1 MNDMRKEVEEL
12 RLLLR
17 SSFPVVVVETAEEQR
32 FLDIAENLANLDDK
46 TLFTWSAVRGLSGNR
61 AGSSITMTRDFGDC
75 INHIVSDPRGGVYV
89 FLDATP
95 YLEDPKVVRMIRE
108 LAFQGTRN
116 RITMIFV
123 GSRVTLHP
131 DIQRMSATF
140 RMSAIGP
147 DEVKAIIKEEADM
160 YMFQRETNI
169 KADRAAYEMLVQH
182 LIGLSRDD
190 ARRMIRQ
197 AIEHEGA
204 ITMEDVA
211 RVLRIKHDSL
221 GQGGTLQMVTEVEKL
236 ESVGGLRRVK
246 KWLELRRAA
255 FHRAAGTESLGKD
268 GTLQMVTEIE
278 SLENVGGLSRLK
290 KGLELRRD
298 AFQGKKGTE
307 GLDVPKG
314 VLLLGVQGAG
324 KSLSARAV
332 AGAWRVPLLR
342 LDFGALYNKFHGET
356 ERNLRE
362 ALETAAQMEPCIL
375 WLDEV
380 EKGVATGDSS
390 SDGGV
395 SRRVLGTLLTWMS
408 ERKNRVFMIATA
420 NDIESLP
427 PELLRKGRFDE
438 IFFVD
443 LPTAPIRA
451 EIFAIHLKRRKH
463 PVERFDLYK
472 LAAASEKFSG
482 AEIEQA
488 IVAASYSAHAEGKP
502 LETEH
507 LLAEVGGTRPLAV
520 VRAEK
525 VQALRDWAEER
536 TVPTD

>member
-1 MNDMRKEVEEL
+1 MKDLKKEVEDL

-17 SSFPVVVVETAEEQR
+17 SSFPVIVVETAEEQR
-32 FLDIAENLANLDDK
+32 FLDVAENLANLDDK

-61 AGSSITMTRDFGDC
+61 AGTAITHTRDFGDA
-75 INHIVSDPRGGVYV
+75 INHIVGDPRGGIYV
-89 FLDATP
+89 FLDASP
-95 YLEDPKVVRMIRE
+95 YLEDPKVTRMIRE
-108 LAFQGTRN
+108 LAFDHARN

-123 GSRVTLHP
+123 ASRVSLHP
-131 DIQRMSATF
+131 DLQRMSATF
-140 RMSAIGP
+140 RMSSIGP
-147 DEVKAIIKEEADM
+147 EEVKGLIKEEADLYM
-160 YMFQRETNI
+160 YQRESNI

-182 LIGLSRDD
+182 LVGLSRDD

-211 RVLRIKHDSL
+211 RVLKLKH
-221 GQGGTLQMVTEVEKL
+221 
-236 ESVGGLRRVK
+236 
-246 KWLELRRAA
+246 
-255 FHRAAGTESLGKD
+255 ESLGKD

-278 SLENVGGLSRLK
+278 SLENVGGLARLK
-290 KGLELRRD
+290 KWLELRRD
-298 AFQGKKGTE
+298 AFQGKAGTE
-307 GLDVPKG
+307 GLDIPRG

-362 ALETAAQMEPCIL
+362 ALETASQMSPAIL
-375 WLDEV
+375 WMDEI
-380 EKGVATGDSS
+380 EKGVASGGD

-443 LPTAPIRA
+443 LPTAPVRA

-463 PVERFDLYK
+463 AVENFDLHA
-472 LAAASEKFSG
+472 LAAASGRFSG

-488 IVAASYSAHAEGKP
+488 IVAANYTAHAEGKK
-502 LETEH
+502 LETAH
-507 LLAEVGGTRPLAV
+507 ILAELGSTRPLAV

-525 VQALRDWAEER
+525 VQALRSWAEER

>member
-1 MNDMRKEVEEL
+1 VKSEQEEL
-12 RLLLR
+12 KLLLR
-17 SSFPVVVVETAEEQR
+17 SRFPVIVVETAEEQR
-32 FLDIAENLANLDDK
+32 FLKLVESLANLEDK
-46 TLFTWSAVRGLSGNR
+46 TLFTWSVVRGLSGNR
-61 AGSSITMTRDFGDC
+61 AGTSITQTRELVDAL
-75 INHIVSDPRGGVYV
+75 NHIVTDPRGGIYV
-89 FLDATP
+89 FLDAAPWLDHPGVT
-95 YLEDPKVVRMIRE
+95 RMIRE
-108 LAFQGTRN
+108 LAFDHARN
-116 RITMIFV
+116 GITLVFV
-123 GSRVTLHP
+123 GSRVSLGP
-131 DIQRMSATF
+131 DVQRMSATF
-140 RMSAIGP
+140 RVNAIGP
-147 DEVKAIIKEEADM
+147 EEVKALIKEEAELYM
-160 YMFQRETNI
+160 YQREANI
-169 KADRAAYEMLVQH
+169 KADRAAYDMLVQH
-182 LIGLSRDD
+182 LVGLSRDD

-197 AIEHEGA
+197 SIEHEGA

-211 RVLRIKHDSL
+211 RVLKLKH
-221 GQGGTLQMVTEVEKL
+221 
-236 ESVGGLRRVK
+236 
-246 KWLELRRAA
+246 
-255 FHRAAGTESLGKD
+255 ESLGKD

-278 SLENVGGLSRLK
+278 TLENVGGLARLK
-290 KGLELRRD
+290 KWLELRRD
-298 AFQGKKGTE
+298 AFLRKEGTE

-362 ALETAAQMEPCIL
+362 ALETSSQMSPAIL
-375 WLDEV
+375 WMDEI
-380 EKGVATGDSS
+380 EKGVASDSS
-390 SDGGV
+390 GGGDGGV

-408 ERKNRVFMIATA
+408 ERRNRVFMIATA

-443 LPTAPIRA
+443 LPTEPIRA

-463 PVERFDLYK
+463 PVERFDLHA
-472 LAAASEKFSG
+472 LAAASDRYSG

-488 IVAASYSAHAEGKP
+488 IVAAAYAAHAEGKP
-502 LETEH
+502 LETAHVLGE
-507 LLAEVGGTRPLAV
+507 LGATRPLAV

-525 VQALRDWAEER
+525 VHALRAWARER

>member
-1 MNDMRKEVEEL
+1 MKRELEEL

-17 SSFPVVVVETAEEQR
+17 SRFPVIVVETAEEQR
-32 FLDIAENLANLDDK
+32 FLNVVENLANLDDK
-46 TLFTWSAVRGLSGNR
+46 TLFTWSVVKGLSGTR
-61 AGSSITMTRDFGDC
+61 AGTSLPNTKELLDAFR
-75 INHIVSDPRGGVYV
+75 HIQSDPRAGIYV
-89 FLDATP
+89 FCDAGP
-95 YLEDPKVVRMIRE
+95 WLEHMGIVRMIRE
-108 LAFQGTRN
+108 LAFDHTRN
-116 RITMIFV
+116 GITMCFV
-123 GSRVTLHP
+123 GSRVTLDP
-131 DIQRMSATF
+131 DLQRTSASF
-140 RMSAIGP
+140 RMPSIGP
-147 DEVKAIIKEEADM
+147 DEVRDIIKEEAEL
-160 YMFQRETNI
+160 YMFQREVNI
-169 KADRAAYEMLVQH
+169 KADKAAYEMLIQH
-182 LIGLSRDD
+182 LVGLSRDD

-211 RVLRIKHDSL
+211 RVLKLKH
-221 GQGGTLQMVTEVEKL
+221 
-236 ESVGGLRRVK
+236 
-246 KWLELRRAA
+246 
-255 FHRAAGTESLGKD
+255 ESLGKD

-278 SLENVGGLSRLK
+278 SLENVGGLGRLK
-290 KGLELRRD
+290 KWLELRRD

-324 KSLSARAV
+324 KSLCARAV

-356 ERNLRE
+356 ERNLRD
-362 ALETAAQMEPCIL
+362 ALETASQMSPALL
-375 WLDEV
+375 WMDEI
-380 EKGVATGDSS
+380 EKGVASDSGS
-390 SDGGV
+390 GDGGV

-443 LPTAPIRA
+443 LPSPAVRA
-451 EIFAIHLKRRKH
+451 DIFRIHLKRRKQ
-463 PVERFDLYK
+463 PVERFDLQA
-472 LAAASEKFSG
+472 LAGAAERFSG

-488 IVAASYSAHAEGKP
+488 VIAAAYTAHAEGKTM
-502 LETEH
+502 ETRH
-507 LLAEVGGTRPLAV
+507 VLAELSSTRPLAV

-525 VQALRDWAEER
+525 VAALRHWAQER
-536 TVPTD
+536 TVPAD

>member
-1 MNDMRKEVEEL
+1 MKDMKKEVEEL

-46 TLFTWSAVRGLSGNR
+46 TLFTWSTVRGLSNNR
-61 AGSSITMTRDFGDC
+61 AGSGITMTRDFGDC
-75 INHIVSDPRGGVYV
+75 INHIISDPRGGVYV

-95 YLEDPKVVRMIRE
+95 YLEDPQVVRMIRE
-108 LAFQGTRN
+108 IAFAHARN
-116 RITMIFV
+116 RITMVFV
-123 GSRVTLHP
+123 GTRVTLHP
-131 DIQRMSATF
+131 DLQRMSATF

-147 DEVKAIIKEEADM
+147 EEVKELIKEEAEM

-169 KADRAAYEMLVQH
+169 KADKAAYDMLVQH

-197 AIEHEGA
+197 SIEHEGA

-211 RVLRIKHDSL
+211 RVLKLKH
-221 GQGGTLQMVTEVEKL
+221 
-236 ESVGGLRRVK
+236 
-246 KWLELRRAA
+246 
-255 FHRAAGTESLGKD
+255 ESLGKD

-278 SLENVGGLSRLK
+278 SLENVGGLGRLK
-290 KGLELRRD
+290 KWLELRRD

-324 KSLSARAV
+324 KSLSARAI

-356 ERNLRE
+356 ERNLRD
-362 ALETAAQMEPCIL
+362 ALETASQMSPAIL
-375 WLDEV
+375 WMDEI
-380 EKGVATGDSS
+380 EKGVASDSG

-451 EIFAIHLKRRKH
+451 EIFGIHLKRRKY
-463 PVERFDLYK
+463 PVENFDLHR
-472 LAAASEKFSG
+472 LAAASDRFSG

-488 IVAASYSAHAEGKP
+488 IIAAAYSAHAQGKT
-502 LETEH
+502 LETVHVVTE
-507 LLAEVGGTRPLAV
+507 LGVTRPLAV

-525 VQALRDWAEER
+525 VQALRQWAADR

>member
-1 MNDMRKEVEEL
+1 MTDMKKEVEEL

-32 FLDIAENLANLDDK
+32 FLDVAENLANLDDK
-46 TLFTWSAVRGLSGNR
+46 TLFTWSTVRGLSGNR
-61 AGSSITMTRDFGDC
+61 AGTSLTMTRDLGDC
-75 INHIVSDPRGGVYV
+75 INHITSDPRGGIYV

-95 YLEDPKVVRMIRE
+95 YLEDPQIVRMIRE
-108 LAFQGTRN
+108 LAMAHTRN
-116 RITMIFV
+116 RITMVFV
-123 GSRVTLHP
+123 GTRVDLHP
-131 DIQRMSATF
+131 DLQRMSATF

-147 DEVKAIIKEEADM
+147 DEVKALIKEEADM

-169 KADRAAYEMLVQH
+169 KADKAAYEMLVQH

-197 AIEHEGA
+197 SIEHEGA

-211 RVLRIKHDSL
+211 RVLKLKH
-221 GQGGTLQMVTEVEKL
+221 
-236 ESVGGLRRVK
+236 
-246 KWLELRRAA
+246 
-255 FHRAAGTESLGKD
+255 ESLGKD

-278 SLENVGGLSRLK
+278 SLENVGGLARLK
-290 KGLELRRD
+290 KWLELRRD

-307 GLDVPKG
+307 GLDVPRG

-324 KSLSARAV
+324 KSLSARAI
-332 AGAWRVPLLR
+332 AGAWRVPPLR

-362 ALETAAQMEPCIL
+362 ALETASQMSPAIL
-375 WLDEV
+375 WMDEI
-380 EKGVATGDSS
+380 EKGVASDSGG
-390 SDGGV
+390 DGGV

-463 PVERFDLYK
+463 AVEKFDLHR
-472 LAAASEKFSG
+472 LASNSDRFSG

-488 IVAASYSAHAEGKP
+488 IIAAAYTAHAQGKT
-502 LETEH
+502 LETVH
-507 LLAEVGGTRPLAV
+507 VLAELGATRPLAV

-525 VQALRDWAEER
+525 VQALRDWAAER

>member
-1 MNDMRKEVEEL
+1 MRKEVEEL

-32 FLDIAENLANLDDK
+32 FLDIAENLANLDDR
-46 TLFTWSAVRGLSGNR
+46 TLFTWSAVRGLSNNR

-95 YLEDPKVVRMIRE
+95 YLDDPKVIRMIRE

-116 RITMIFV
+116 RVTMIFV

-140 RMSAIGP
+140 RMTAIGP
-147 DEVKAIIKEEADM
+147 EEVKAIIKEEADM

-211 RVLRIKHDSL
+211 RVLKLKH
-221 GQGGTLQMVTEVEKL
+221 E
-236 ESVGGLRRVK
+236 
-246 KWLELRRAA
+246 A
-255 FHRAAGTESLGKD
+255 LGKD

-278 SLENVGGLSRLK
+278 SLENVGGLARLK
-290 KGLELRRD
+290 KWLELRRD

-362 ALETAAQMEPCIL
+362 ALETASQMSPAIL
-375 WLDEV
+375 WMDEI
-380 EKGVATGDSS
+380 EKGVASDSGS
-390 SDGGV
+390 GDGGV
-395 SRRVLGTLLTWMS
+395 SRRVLATLLTWMS

-502 LETEH
+502 LETDH

>member
-1 MNDMRKEVEEL
+1 MKNEQDDFK
-12 RLLLR
+12 LLLQSR
-17 SSFPVVVVETAEEQR
+17 FPVIVVETAEEQR
-32 FLDIAENLANLDDK
+32 FLQLIENLANLEER
-46 TLFTWSAVRGLSGNR
+46 TLFTWSAARGLSGSR
-61 AGSSITMTRDFGDC
+61 AGTSVPNTRDFGNC
-75 INHIVSDPRGGVYV
+75 IQHLVNESRGGIYV
-89 FLDATP
+89 FLDASP
-95 YLEDPKVVRMIRE
+95 YLEHPGVIRMIRE
-108 LAFQGTRN
+108 LAFEHTRN
-116 RITMIFV
+116 GMTMVFV

-131 DIQRMSATF
+131 DIQRMSASF
-140 RMSAIGP
+140 RLASIGP
-147 DEVKAIIKEEADM
+147 EEVKTLIKEEADQYM
-160 YMFQRETNI
+160 YQREANI
-169 KADRAAYEMLVQH
+169 KADRAAYDMLVQH
-182 LIGLSRDD
+182 LVGLSRDD

-211 RVLRIKHDSL
+211 RVLKLKH
-221 GQGGTLQMVTEVEKL
+221 
-236 ESVGGLRRVK
+236 
-246 KWLELRRAA
+246 
-255 FHRAAGTESLGKD
+255 ESLGRD

-278 SLENVGGLSRLK
+278 SLENVGGLARLK
-290 KGLELRRD
+290 KWLELRRD
-298 AFQGKKGTE
+298 AFLRKEGTE

-362 ALETAAQMEPCIL
+362 ALETASQMSPAIL
-375 WLDEV
+375 WMDEI
-380 EKGVATGDSS
+380 EKGVASDSGS
-390 SDGGV
+390 GDGGV

-443 LPTAPIRA
+443 LPTGTVRR

-463 PVERFDLYK
+463 APESFDLYK
-472 LAAASEKFSG
+472 LAAASERFSG

-488 IVAASYSAHAEGKP
+488 IVAAAYTSHAEGKK
-502 LETEH
+502 LETAHILSE
-507 LLAEVGGTRPLAV
+507 LGSTRPLAV

-525 VQALRDWAEER
+525 VQALREWAEER

>member
-1 MNDMRKEVEEL
+1 MKDLKKEVEEL

-17 SSFPVVVVETAEEQR
+17 SAFPVIVVETAEEQR

-75 INHIVSDPRGGVYV
+75 INHITSDPRGGIYV

-95 YLEDPKVVRMIRE
+95 YLADPKVTRMIRE
-108 LAFQGTRN
+108 LAFAHARN

-123 GSRVTLHP
+123 GTRVSLHP
-131 DIQRMSATF
+131 DLQRMSATF
-140 RMSAIGP
+140 RMAAIGP
-147 DEVKAIIKEEADM
+147 EEVKALIKEEAEM
-160 YMFQRETNI
+160 YMFQREANI
-169 KADRAAYEMLVQH
+169 KADKGAYEMLVQH

-211 RVLRIKHDSL
+211 RVLRLKH
-221 GQGGTLQMVTEVEKL
+221 E
-236 ESVGGLRRVK
+236 
-246 KWLELRRAA
+246 A
-255 FHRAAGTESLGKD
+255 LGKD
-268 GTLQMVTEIE
+268 GTLQMVTDIE
-278 SLENVGGLSRLK
+278 SLDNVGGLARLK
-290 KGLELRRD
+290 NWLELRRD
-298 AFQGKKGTE
+298 AFQGRKGTE

-324 KSLSARAV
+324 KSLSARAI

-362 ALETAAQMEPCIL
+362 ALETASQMSPAIL
-375 WLDEV
+375 WMDEI
-380 EKGVATGDSS
+380 EKGVASDAG

-408 ERKNRVFMIATA
+408 ERRNRVFMIATA

-463 PVERFDLYK
+463 PVERFDLHK
-472 LAAASEKFSG
+472 LAAESDRYSG

-488 IVAASYSAHAEGKP
+488 IVAAAYTAHAEGKP
-502 LETEH
+502 LETGHILGE
-507 LLAEVGGTRPLAV
+507 LGATRPLAV

-525 VQALRDWAEER
+525 VHALRVWARER